1 MNLLFAATDLPTDV
15 YIAIPAGV
23 AIALI
28 STVGWYIYKK
38 KNKDDNSEPP
48 KVT

>member
-1 MNLLFAATDLPTDV
+1 MLWATSVPTDV
-15 YIAIPAGV
+15 YIAVPAGV

-38 KNKDDNSEPP
+38 KGGKDDPP
-48 KVT
+48 PPTGGPS